1 MGGAQSP
8 SVSACTPIERPL
20 RGSAIAID
28 ARERMYN
35 TMKRTFRPPLTLSHS
50 LHDLVHWLQCL
61 YDENQTAH
69 RHRGR
74 RPPSLKKG
82 GRSEAHREPPRR
94 LWHLARQRLGPGT
107 SRGRPGARHPP
118 LRGDSAT
125 PGRLPAALRR
135 RLDHDGQAR
144 STRPERA
151 LLPGFFGLGQPT
163 WAGGAAGHICRGC
176 SEDAGPWARSI
187 GPWASIVQS
196 HVHRTATS
204 LPSPADWPEGHQIEP
219 TTRPGGNGEHLRA
232 SPGPRPARSRLS
244 PDDESGAAAPVVDER
259 GHSTRPRLVRGG
271 SSAAQCSR
279 SGARGPD
286 GREGAARRS
295 RALQA

>member
-1 MGGAQSP
+1 
-8 SVSACTPIERPL
+8 
-20 RGSAIAID
+20 
-28 ARERMYN
+28 MYN

-61 YDENQTAH
+61 HDENQAV
-69 RHRGR
+69 RDHRGR

-82 GRSEAHREPPRR
+82 GRSEARREPPRR
-94 LWHLARQRLGPGT
+94 LWHLARQRLGPGP